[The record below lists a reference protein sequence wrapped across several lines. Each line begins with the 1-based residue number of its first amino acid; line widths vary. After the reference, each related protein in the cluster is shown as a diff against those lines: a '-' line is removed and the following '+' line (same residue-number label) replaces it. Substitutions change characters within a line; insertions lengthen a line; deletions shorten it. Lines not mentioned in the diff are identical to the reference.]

1 MDLLH
6 PAIVHFPIGL
16 LSFYAL
22 LEAISAVAVVRSK
35 LFTAKLLL
43 LGFGTVGAYIARL
56 TGEHDAAYFAQVTP
70 TLALHSQ
77 FSAYVIIFFGILA
90 MSYILEVIP
99 NSKKAKPSQML
110 KVATNT
116 YLRIFLALIGFGTIT
131 VVGALGGAMVHGP
144 DADPMVRFVTG
155 ILGLR

>member
-16 LSFYAL
+16 LSFYVL
-22 LEAISAVAVVRSK
+22 LETISVLSILKPK

-43 LGFGTVGAYIARL
+43 LGFGTVGAYTARL
-56 TGEHDAAYFAQVTP
+56 TGEHDAAYFTQITP

-77 FSAYVIIFFGILA
+77 FSAYVVIFFGILT
-90 MSYILEVIP
+90 MSYVLEVIP
-99 NSKKAKPSQML
+99 KSKKAKPSQML
-110 KVATNT
+110 KVTTNT
-116 YLRIFLALIGFGTIT
+116 YLRIILALIGFGTIT
-131 VVGALGGAMVHGP
+131 IVGALGGAMVHGP
-144 DADPMVRFVTG
+144 DADPMIRFVTD